1 MLIQVN
7 NGESI
12 QNIIDSIQHHQVVIY
27 LKNGIYREKILIDK
41 PNITLVGE
49 EKGKVILVWSDAS
62 GTLMREDSTK
72 TYGTSGSATVTLT
85 SNAKGFKAE
94 NIVFKNDF
102 DYPKSFLKDKQAVAL
117 KNDADKSLFIG
128 CEFLGYQDTLYANKG
143 RQYYKDSY
151 IEGNVDFIFGGAQ
164 AYFENC
170 NIFSKKRDEGVGYVM
185 APSTL
190 YNQEI
195 GYIFNNCKFDSD
207 GESNTIF
214 IGRPWHP
221 GKRAGYNP
229 SAIVMNSYLGS
240 HIKEE
245 GWDSMS
251 GFSPDDA
258 RFYEYNN
265 YGEGSIVNIK
275 RRVLLKEEMKSYS
288 KEKLF
293 ENWNI

>member
-7 NGESI
+7 SNESI
-12 QNIIDSIQHHQVVIY
+12 QDVIDSIEHHQATIY
-27 LKNGIYREKILIDK
+27 LKNGIYREKITIDK

-49 EKGKVILVWSDAS
+49 ERGKVILVWNDAS
-62 GTLMREDSTK
+62 GTARRDDSTK
-72 TYGTSGSATVTLT
+72 TYGTSESASVTLT

-94 NIVFKNDF
+94 KITFKNEF
-102 DYPKSFLKDKQAVAL
+102 DYPNSLFKDKQAVAL
-117 KNDADKSLFIG
+117 KNDADQSLFIE
-128 CEFLGYQDTLYANKG
+128 CEFIGYQDTLYASKG

-170 NIFSKKRDEGVGYVM
+170 DIFSKKRDEGVGYVM

-190 YNQEI
+190 EEQEL
-195 GYIFNNCKFDSD
+195 GYIFNSCSFYSD
-207 GESNTIF
+207 GRDNTIF

-221 GKRAGYNP
+221 GKREGHNP
-229 SAIVMNSYLGS
+229 SAIVMNSYLGA
-240 HIKEE
+240 HIKDI

-265 YGEGSIVNIK
+265 YGEGSIKNIK
-275 RRVLLKEEMKSYS
+275 RRVLLEEIGENCS
-288 KEKLF
+288 KEILF
-293 ENWNI
+293 KDWNI

>member
-7 NGESI
+7 NSESI
-12 QNIIDSIQHHQVVIY
+12 QNIIDSIQHHQAVIF
-27 LKNGIYREKILIDK
+27 LKNGTYREKIIIDK
-41 PNITLVGE
+41 PNITIIGE
-49 EKGKVILVWSDAS
+49 EKGKVILVWDDAS
-62 GTLMREDSTK
+62 GTITREDSAK

-94 NIVFKNDF
+94 KIVFKNDF

-117 KNDADKSLFIG
+117 KNDADQSLFIE

-170 NIFSKKRDEGVGYVM
+170 DIFSKRRNEGIGYVM

-190 YNQEI
+190 SNKEL
-195 GYIFNNCKFDSD
+195 GYIFNNCKFNSN
-207 GESNTIF
+207 GEDNTIF

-221 GKRAGYNP
+221 GKRDGYNP

-240 HIKEE
+240 HIKES

-265 YGEGSIVNIK
+265 YGEGSVPNTK
-275 RRVLLKEEMKSYS
+275 RRVLSKEEIRGYS
-288 KEKLF
+288 KEKIF
-293 ENWNI
+293 NGWDI